1 MYAKQEALKEIVAA
15 LKKSLGKK
23 FSVSLA
29 SLATPPNQKFGD
41 VAFGC
46 FELAKGEKRNPVEL
60 ATELAAKIEPGKL
73 FERVVAVG
81 PYVNFTFNEVTF
93 FEKVF
98 KDVKRLKLNYGQT
111 KLGDGKSVLVEY
123 AQPNT
128 HKEFHVGHVRNALY
142 GQAVVNIM
150 RKNGYATTAASYLGD
165 IGAHVAK
172 ALWGLKK
179 FHDGSPIPVPER
191 EKKLGAIYTKATKYV
206 EDHPKAKEQINE
218 VQRALEAGEE
228 PWFSLWKETR
238 QWSIDAFKKIFAELL
253 VEPDVYYFES
263 DVEAE
268 GKKLVNKLLTD
279 GVAKKSEGAVIVD
292 LEAEGLGA
300 ALILKSDGSA
310 LYATKDIP
318 LALRKEKDFH
328 PDRQIIVVDVR
339 QSLYFQQLFA
349 ILRKMGFT
357 KQLTHLA
364 YDMVTLPD
372 GAMSSRQ
379 GNIVTYETLRDAMI
393 ESFTKETA
401 GRHED
406 WSEKKIKETA
416 QRLAISSIK
425 FMMLRQDPQSILTF
439 DLQEA
444 MSFDGFTGPYVL
456 YAVARIESLKAK
468 TKIKA
473 KADLTLLKSPE
484 ELALLRAVAEWP
496 LVVERLGASFQ
507 ISAGLQWAFETSKLF
522 AEYYSRVTVIDEADK
537 SGTAAR
543 LALLDVVETAIV
555 SALMLAGIEPLKEM

>member
-1 MYAKQEALKEIVAA
+1 MYAKQEALKEIVTS

-23 FSVSLA
+23 FPVSLA
-29 SLATPPNQKFGD
+29 SLSTPPNTKFGD

-46 FELAKGEKRNPVEL
+46 FELAKGQKRNPAEL

-73 FERVVAVG
+73 FQKVIAVG
-81 PYVNFTFNEVTF
+81 PYVNFTFNEVAF
-93 FEKVF
+93 ADKVL
-98 KDVKRLKLNYGQT
+98 KDVKRLKLNYGLT
-111 KLGDGKSVLVEY
+111 KLGEGKSVMVEY

-142 GQAVVNIM
+142 GQSVVNIM
-150 RKNGYATTAASYLGD
+150 RKNGYETIAASYLGD

-179 FHDGSPIPVPER
+179 FHDGSPIPVADR
-191 EKKLGAIYTKATKYV
+191 EKKLGAIYTKATKYT
-206 EDHPKAKEQINE
+206 EDHPKAKDQINE

-228 PWFSLWKETR
+228 PWYSMWKETR
-238 QWSIDAFKKIFAELL
+238 QWSIDAFKKIFTELL
-253 VEPDVYYFES
+253 IEPDVYYFES
-263 DVEAE
+263 DVEEE

-279 GVAKKSEGAVIVD
+279 GIAKKSEGAVIVD
-292 LEAEGLGA
+292 LEAEGLGV

-318 LALRKEKDFH
+318 LALRKEKDYH

-357 KQLTHLA
+357 KQLAHLA

-379 GNIVTYETLRDAMI
+379 GNIVTYESLRDSMV
-393 ESFTKETA
+393 ESFTKETSS
-401 GRHED
+401 RHED
-406 WSEKKIKETA
+406 WSPKKIQETA
-416 QRLAISSIK
+416 HRLAIGSIK

-439 DLQEA
+439 DLEEA

-456 YAVARIESLKAK
+456 YAVARIESLKSK

-473 KADLTLLKSPE
+473 KADVSLLKEPE
-484 ELALLRAVAEWP
+484 ELALIRAIAEWP

-522 AEYYSRVTVIDEADK
+522 AEYYARVTIVDEADK
-537 SGTAAR
+537 LGTAAR
-543 LALLDVVETAIV
+543 LALLDATETAIV
-555 SALMLAGIEPLKEM
+555 SALLLAGIEPVKEM